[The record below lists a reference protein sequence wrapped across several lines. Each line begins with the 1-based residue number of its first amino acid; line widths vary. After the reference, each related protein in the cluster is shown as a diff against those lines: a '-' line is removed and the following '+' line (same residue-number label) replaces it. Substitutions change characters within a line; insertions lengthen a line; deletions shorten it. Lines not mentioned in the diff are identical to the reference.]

1 MENHILLIYFTNWIT
16 CMYKNVHSFLF
27 FVKVNESCINEH
39 ALIDCMYLDIVYYMY
54 IYMLWNIAIWFLSA
68 IFNAEF
74 ILSGVMRQTVDFKS
88 YQIDVHW
95 YNRLW
100 MDVHVKTLPA
110 DCLFCCFCSE
120 NWHGCIHRPGRSL
133 NEKTLPLSPSLK
145 ESLRYSSVWNTKSK
159 NDFNNQNWSKAA
171 KQAMNCMRIAFFT
184 ISWIYKCGRI
194 AKLLYVYDMTFY
206 DP

>member
-16 CMYKNVHSFLF
+16 CIYKNVHSFLF

-39 ALIDCMYLDIVYYMY
+39 ALIDCMYLDIVYYIY
-54 IYMLWNIAIWFLSA
+54 IDMLWTIAIWFLSA

-100 MDVHVKTLPA
+100 IDVHVKTLPA
-110 DCLFCCFCSE
+110 DVHCLFCCFCSE
-120 NWHGCIHRPGRSL
+120 KLAWTHSQTRKVSER
-133 NEKTLPLSPSLK
+133 KTPTLSPSLK

-159 NDFNNQNWSKAA
+159 NDFNNQN
-171 KQAMNCMRIAFFT
+171 
-184 ISWIYKCGRI
+184 
-194 AKLLYVYDMTFY
+194 
-206 DP
+206 